1 MLGQTTTPLALRPNE
16 TKIHFFSQY
25 PQTAT
30 SRCPKGDGTPSPPSI
45 VSSQSPLASEIH
57 RVSNEETPSLPPA
70 TSSADRMLASSR
82 AVAYASAGLGK
93 MGQDISALNSLMDT
107 VLNEEGTWS
116 NLTKE
121 DKKEANGVLDAW
133 TPLNN
138 GREKI
143 LPTSELTEGEY
154 IARMKKVLYRI
165 MSNPLFR
172 EGEVPYVV
180 APVVTAHLTKEGPV
194 FSTHFARMSATDAF
208 GELPLGAQL
217 RQEKKMLSTLRGAL
231 PGAAGLTSS
240 MRLPDHPSSPEALG
254 SIFTEAYSL
263 VRSAAQSAGVRE
275 STTLSDLAELC
286 RNSAASDPRSLSPA
300 PDDATQTVVTEQ
312 GPDTADT
319 RVPSVGGSTA

>member
-1 MLGQTTTPLALRPNE
+1 MEARVCLPPHVTHILYIRYSRHLSNLLFLLHSCRQLQGVSAVFPQPVTSSLTSSFRRGGPASPLFSTVGTAGRSATGSNNTSNPPNLPPLSSRANTLSPPRSCSSQPMLGQTTTPLALRPNE

-116 NLTKE
+116 SLTKE

-165 MSNPLFR
+165 MS
-172 EGEVPYVV
+172 
-180 APVVTAHLTKEGPV
+180 K
-194 FSTHFARMSATDAF
+194 
-208 GELPLGAQL
+208 
-217 RQEKKMLSTLRGAL
+217 
-231 PGAAGLTSS
+231 
-240 MRLPDHPSSPEALG
+240 
-254 SIFTEAYSL
+254 YS
-263 VRSAAQSAGVRE
+263 E
-275 STTLSDLAELC
+275 W
-286 RNSAASDPRSLSPA
+286 NS
-300 PDDATQTVVTEQ
+300 
-312 GPDTADT
+312 
-319 RVPSVGGSTA
+319 

>member
-1 MLGQTTTPLALRPNE
+1 M
-16 TKIHFFSQY
+16 TKRQLDAMESLQSHFQLS
-25 PQTAT
+25 
-30 SRCPKGDGTPSPPSI
+30 GTPFSI
-45 VSSQSPLASEIH
+45 RIARSIP
-57 RVSNEETPSLPPA
+57 
-70 TSSADRMLASSR
+70 D
-82 AVAYASAGLGK
+82 
-93 MGQDISALNSLMDT
+93 
-107 VLNEEGTWS
+107 VLNIVKTDEPS
-116 NLTKE
+116 
-121 DKKEANGVLDAW
+121 
-133 TPLNN
+133 
-138 GREKI
+138 
-143 LPTSELTEGEY
+143 
-154 IARMKKVLYRI
+154 
-165 MSNPLFR
+165 PLFR